1 MEQTICVNAPLALA
15 GTRNTRE
22 LGGYPAACGRKTRR
36 HAFLR
41 SDGLSGLTDKDV
53 QMLLDYGVCCVVD
66 LRSESETA
74 AAPSRLADV
83 PGVDYYSIPMLD
95 EAASQGFTGG
105 MPERMGDVYVKLLSG
120 RGDAFARIIRIF
132 AQHSDGTVLF
142 NCTAGKD
149 RTGVTA
155 MLLLLLAGV
164 PCEIVVAD
172 YSVSEA
178 NMRDIFK
185 RQKAWLKKTF
195 GIIPPDA
202 VFSSAPEELETAL
215 AYLAEHYGTAES
227 YLLQAGAAAQD
238 IVEKLVVF
246 GRPNDIHARAQ
257 NGHGDP
263 VVFQRAAMCRAVDAA
278 RAAADDDHPRA
289 RQRVADQ
296 SGDFEPVRRAP
307 ARPHD

>member
-1 MEQTICVNAPLALA
+1 MEQTICVNAPLVLA

-120 RGDAFARIIRIF
+120 RGDAFARIIRIL
-132 AQHSDGTVLF
+132 HSTAAGRCCSTV
-142 NCTAGKD
+142 
-149 RTGVTA
+149 
-155 MLLLLLAGV
+155 
-164 PCEIVVAD
+164 PPE
-172 YSVSEA
+172 
-178 NMRDIFK
+178 
-185 RQKAWLKKTF
+185 KT
-195 GIIPPDA
+195 
-202 VFSSAPEELETAL
+202 
-215 AYLAEHYGTAES
+215 
-227 YLLQAGAAAQD
+227 
-238 IVEKLVVF
+238 
-246 GRPNDIHARAQ
+246 ARA
-257 NGHGDP
+257 
-263 VVFQRAAMCRAVDAA
+263 
-278 RAAADDDHPRA
+278 
-289 RQRVADQ
+289 
-296 SGDFEPVRRAP
+296 
-307 ARPHD
+307 

>member
-1 MEQTICVNAPLALA
+1 M
-15 GTRNTRE
+15 
-22 LGGYPAACGRKTRR
+22 
-36 HAFLR
+36 
-41 SDGLSGLTDKDV
+41 
-53 QMLLDYGVCCVVD
+53 
-66 LRSESETA
+66 
-74 AAPSRLADV
+74 
-83 PGVDYYSIPMLD
+83 
-95 EAASQGFTGG
+95 
-105 MPERMGDVYVKLLSG
+105 
-120 RGDAFARIIRIF
+120 
-132 AQHSDGTVLF
+132 LF

-238 IVEKLVVF
+238 IAVVR
-246 GRPNDIHARAQ
+246 GMLLGEACA
-257 NGHGDP
+257 
-263 VVFQRAAMCRAVDAA
+263 
-278 RAAADDDHPRA
+278 
-289 RQRVADQ
+289 
-296 SGDFEPVRRAP
+296 
-307 ARPHD
+307 

>member
-95 EAASQGFTGG
+95 ETASQGFTGG

-238 IVEKLVVF
+238 IAVVR
-246 GRPNDIHARAQ
+246 GMLLGEACA
-257 NGHGDP
+257 
-263 VVFQRAAMCRAVDAA
+263 
-278 RAAADDDHPRA
+278 
-289 RQRVADQ
+289 
-296 SGDFEPVRRAP
+296 
-307 ARPHD
+307 

>member
-1 MEQTICVNAPLALA
+1 
-15 GTRNTRE
+15 
-22 LGGYPAACGRKTRR
+22 
-36 HAFLR
+36 
-41 SDGLSGLTDKDV
+41 
-53 QMLLDYGVCCVVD
+53 
-66 LRSESETA
+66 
-74 AAPSRLADV
+74 
-83 PGVDYYSIPMLD
+83 MLD

-120 RGDAFARIIRIF
+120 RGDAFARMIRIF
-132 AQHSDGTVLF
+132 AQHSGGTVLF

-178 NMRDIFK
+178 NMQEIFK
-185 RQKAWLKKTF
+185 QQKAWLEKTF
-195 GIIPPDA
+195 GVTPPDA

-238 IVEKLVVF
+238 I
-246 GRPNDIHARAQ
+246 
-257 NGHGDP
+257 
-263 VVFQRAAMCRAVDAA
+263 AA
-278 RAAADDDHPRA
+278 
-289 RQRVADQ
+289 
-296 SGDFEPVRRAP
+296 VRGMLLGEAC
-307 ARPHD
+307 A

>member
-1 MEQTICVNAPLALA
+1 MQRAARHTAGPPLPFLINKKEFSIMEQTICVNAPLALA

-132 AQHSDGTVLF
+132 AQHSGGTVLF

-227 YLLQAGAAAQD
+227 YLLQAGAAHD
-238 IVEKLVVF
+238 SNIL
-246 GRPNDIHARAQ
+246 
-257 NGHGDP
+257 
-263 VVFQRAAMCRAVDAA
+263 
-278 RAAADDDHPRA
+278 
-289 RQRVADQ
+289 
-296 SGDFEPVRRAP
+296 RRMLDRLYESMPSSRSQAL
-307 ARPHD
+307 

>member
-1 MEQTICVNAPLALA
+1 
-15 GTRNTRE
+15 
-22 LGGYPAACGRKTRR
+22 
-36 HAFLR
+36 
-41 SDGLSGLTDKDV
+41 
-53 QMLLDYGVCCVVD
+53 MLLDYGVCCVVD

-120 RGDAFARIIRIF
+120 RGDAFARMIRIF
-132 AQHSDGTVLF
+132 AQHSGGTVLF

-178 NMRDIFK
+178 NMQEIFK
-185 RQKAWLKKTF
+185 QQKAWLEKTF
-195 GIIPPDA
+195 GVTPPDA
-202 VFSSAPEELETAL
+202 VFSSAPEELEPAL

-238 IVEKLVVF
+238 IAVVR
-246 GRPNDIHARAQ
+246 GMLLGEACA
-257 NGHGDP
+257 
-263 VVFQRAAMCRAVDAA
+263 
-278 RAAADDDHPRA
+278 
-289 RQRVADQ
+289 
-296 SGDFEPVRRAP
+296 
-307 ARPHD
+307 

>member
-120 RGDAFARIIRIF
+120 RGDAFARMIRIF

-178 NMRDIFK
+178 NMQEIFK
-185 RQKAWLKKTF
+185 QQKAWLEKTF
-195 GIIPPDA
+195 GVTPPDA

-238 IVEKLVVF
+238 IAVVHE
-246 GRPNDIHARAQ
+246 RP
-257 NGHGDP
+257 G
-263 VVFQRAAMCRAVDAA
+263 AA
-278 RAAADDDHPRA
+278 RTELR
-289 RQRVADQ
+289 
-296 SGDFEPVRRAP
+296 SGS
-307 ARPHD
+307 ARPFVFCFSAQGYSGRSPPRSRCSSSAPHPSHTSAYVASKSPVYQGSAISRG